1 MMIARV
7 SILAAAT
14 LIGACSSTPV
24 SSPETVSGTTTAR
37 SPATPQS
44 QVTPI
49 TVPDSQAAAAG
60 PRGAARIIYFD
71 FESATIRPEYRSAL
85 EAHATYLRNQTARK
99 LVVEGHTDEQGG
111 REYNVGLGQKRA
123 EAVRNALSLLGVSAT
138 QIEAVS
144 FGEEKPAATGDSDAV
159 WAKNRRSELAYR

>member
-7 SILAAAT
+7 SVLAIAT
-14 LIGACSSTPV
+14 LIAACSSTPV
-24 SSPETVSGTTTAR
+24 SSPDTVAGTTTGK
-37 SPATPQS
+37 SPTTPQS

-49 TVPDSQAAAAG
+49 TVPDPQATAAG

-71 FESATIRPEYRSAL
+71 FESATIRPEYRAVL
-85 EAHATYLRNQTARK
+85 EAHATYLRGQTARK

-123 EAVRNALSLLGVSAT
+123 EAVRNALNLLGVSGA
-138 QIEAVS
+138 QMEAVS
-144 FGEEKPAATGDSDAV
+144 FGEEKPAATGDSDAI
-159 WAKNRRSELAYR
+159 WSKNRRSELAYR